1 MSNHRAPLVY
11 LIGKDAAEDTI
22 HYLVNLVAHSAAL
35 PLHIIIVTQSG
46 TVNPAILALTQHAPH
61 VEAIT
66 LDIPQHTKALLRLR
80 ILIAWLMYTKPA
92 IVHLL
97 TASPDTDPEVIAAVW
112 IAQVPTRIVTM
123 AEVSPTVQS
132 DGVRPIYSFVI
143 QRLLRT
149 FSDIIVYTNAAKHI
163 LQHEYR
169 LTHTHIAVI
178 PIGIDTAVYALHMT
192 PDRGRAAYDVP
203 AEGQLIATVGQLA
216 PHKGQSVLIHAMDH
230 IWQYIP
236 DVSLVIVGTGEY
248 RAHLQTLAQQS
259 AHPERII
266 FVDDIADRTGFLRCV
281 DVYVQ
286 PSFSEPMSFDL
297 LMAMAME
304 RPVVASSIA
313 NIHEIIESNA
323 SGLLVRPGSSEA
335 LASAIMRVFND
346 AAIRITISLNA
357 RTRVAQRFTMERW
370 LNATVALYRL
380 L

>member
-11 LIGKDAAEDTI
+11 LIGKEAAEDTI

-35 PLHIIIVTQSG
+35 PFHIIIVAQAG
-46 TVNPAILALTQHAPH
+46 ALHPAILALIQQSPH

-66 LDIPQHTKALLRLR
+66 LDIPHHATALLRLR
-80 ILIAWLMYTKPA
+80 ILIAWLIHTKPA

-97 TASPDTDPEVIAAVW
+97 AATPDTETEVIVALWV
-112 IAQVPTRIVTM
+112 AQVPTRIVTL
-123 AEVSPTVQS
+123 AEVSPTVRS
-132 DGVRPIYSFVI
+132 DGVRPIYSIVV

-149 FSDIIVYTNAAKHI
+149 FSDIIVYTNVAKHI

-178 PIGIDTAVYALHMT
+178 PIGIDTTVYALHMT
-192 PDRGRAAYDVP
+192 PDRGRSAFNLP
-203 AEGQLIATVGQLA
+203 AEGQLIASVGQLA
-216 PHKGQSVLIHAMDH
+216 PHKGHSVLIHSMDH

-236 DVSLVIVGTGEY
+236 EVSLVLVGTGEHGAY
-248 RAHLQTLAQQS
+248 LRALAQQS
-259 AHPERII
+259 AHPERILFI
-266 FVDDIADRTGFLRCV
+266 DDIADRSGFLRCV

-304 RPVVASSIA
+304 RPVVASAID

-323 SGLLVRPGSSEA
+323 SGLLVRPGSSDA

-346 AAIRITISLNA
+346 AAIRITVSLNA

-370 LNATVALYRL
+370 LNATVALYRFV
-380 L
+380 